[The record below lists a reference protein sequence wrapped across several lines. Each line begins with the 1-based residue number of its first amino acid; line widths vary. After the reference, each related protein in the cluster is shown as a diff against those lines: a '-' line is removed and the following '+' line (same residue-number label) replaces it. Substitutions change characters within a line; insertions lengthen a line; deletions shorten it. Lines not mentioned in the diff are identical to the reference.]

1 MNIEIKENL
10 NDKNI
15 ELEKE
20 QTSFLESTIGKVI
33 NIGLDAGIKYL
44 LPDLIEDEVI
54 NVKDTIME
62 NGLKE
67 GINTAIDSAL
77 NLGKS
82 FLGIITGKFENVNQI
97 QKAVENGGIIDSLSG
112 IFDNALNK
120 INEKGKINENII
132 NVIKEGKNIILDNI
146 SANIE
151 DKLEQEN
158 NKLNKFEN
166 NINDWKEAFNNQDFN
181 KMEEKMKTIKEGLN
195 QIIPIENIIKEARL
209 IDSIHNKIEANNKNF
224 NISELE
230 MEAAKALA

>member
-181 KMEEKMKTIKEGLN
+181 KMEEKMKTIKEVLN

-209 IDSIHNKIEANNKNF
+209 IESIHNKIEANNKNF

>member
-33 NIGLDAGIKYL
+33 NTGLDAGIKYL

-209 IDSIHNKIEANNKNF
+209 IENIHNKIEANNKNF

>member
-1 MNIEIKENL
+1 
-10 NDKNI
+10 
-15 ELEKE
+15 
-20 QTSFLESTIGKVI
+20 
-33 NIGLDAGIKYL
+33 
-44 LPDLIEDEVI
+44 
-54 NVKDTIME
+54 ME

-97 QKAVENGGIIDSLSG
+97 QKAVENGGIIDLLSG

-209 IDSIHNKIEANNKNF
+209 IENIHNKIEANNKNF

>member
-120 INEKGKINENII
+120 INEKGKLNENII

-209 IDSIHNKIEANNKNF
+209 IENIHNKIEANNKNF

>member
-33 NIGLDAGIKYL
+33 NTGLDAGIKYL

-181 KMEEKMKTIKEGLN
+181 KMEEKIKTIKEVLN

-209 IDSIHNKIEANNKNF
+209 IENIHNKIEANNKNF

>member
-33 NIGLDAGIKYL
+33 NTGLDAGIKYL

-120 INEKGKINENII
+120 INEKGKLNENII

-209 IDSIHNKIEANNKNF
+209 IENIHNKIEANNKNF

>member
-10 NDKNI
+10 NDNNI

-120 INEKGKINENII
+120 INEKGKIKENII

-209 IDSIHNKIEANNKNF
+209 IENIHNKIEANNKNF

>member
-33 NIGLDAGIKYL
+33 NTGLDAGIKYL

-132 NVIKEGKNIILDNI
+132 NVIKEKKNIILDNI

-151 DKLEQEN
+151 DKLEQDN

-209 IDSIHNKIEANNKNF
+209 IENIHNKIEANNKNF

>member
-209 IDSIHNKIEANNKNF
+209 IENIHNKIEANNKNF

>member
-209 IDSIHNKIEANNKNF
+209 IESIHNKIEANNKNF

>member
-97 QKAVENGGIIDSLSG
+97 QKAVENGGIITWLV
-112 IFDNALNK
+112 LL
-120 INEKGKINENII
+120 
-132 NVIKEGKNIILDNI
+132 V
-146 SANIE
+146 
-151 DKLEQEN
+151 
-158 NKLNKFEN
+158 
-166 NINDWKEAFNNQDFN
+166 
-181 KMEEKMKTIKEGLN
+181 
-195 QIIPIENIIKEARL
+195 
-209 IDSIHNKIEANNKNF
+209 
-224 NISELE
+224 
-230 MEAAKALA
+230 

>member
-209 IDSIHNKIEANNKNF
+209 IENIHNKIEANNKNF

-230 MEAAKALA
+230 METAKALA

>member
-44 LPDLIEDEVI
+44 LPYLIEDEVI

-209 IDSIHNKIEANNKNF
+209 IENIHNKIEANNKNF

>member
-158 NKLNKFEN
+158 NKLNKLEN

-209 IDSIHNKIEANNKNF
+209 IESIHNKIEANNKNF

>member
-181 KMEEKMKTIKEGLN
+181 KMEEKMKKIKEGLN

-209 IDSIHNKIEANNKNF
+209 IENIHNKIEANNKNF

>member
-10 NDKNI
+10 NDKNR

-209 IDSIHNKIEANNKNF
+209 IENIHNKIEANNKNF

-230 MEAAKALA
+230 METAKALA

>member
-44 LPDLIEDEVI
+44 LHDLIEDEVI

-209 IDSIHNKIEANNKNF
+209 IENIHNKIEANNKNF

>member
-195 QIIPIENIIKEARL
+195 QIIP
-209 IDSIHNKIEANNKNF
+209 F
-224 NISELE
+224 Y
-230 MEAAKALA
+230 

>member
-97 QKAVENGGIIDSLSG
+97 QKKVKNEKIINSLSG

-209 IDSIHNKIEANNKNF
+209 IENIHNKIEANNKNF

>member
-181 KMEEKMKTIKEGLN
+181 KMEEKIKTIKEVLN

-209 IDSIHNKIEANNKNF
+209 IENIHNKIEANNKNF

>member
-15 ELEKE
+15 ELEKK

-209 IDSIHNKIEANNKNF
+209 IENIHNKIEANNKNF

>member
-44 LPDLIEDEVI
+44 LPDLIEDEVF

-77 NLGKS
+77 KLGKS

-209 IDSIHNKIEANNKNF
+209 IENIHNKIEANNKNF

>member
-181 KMEEKMKTIKEGLN
+181 KMEEKMKKIKEGLN
-195 QIIPIENIIKEARL
+195 QIIPIENIIKGARL
-209 IDSIHNKIEANNKNF
+209 IENIHNKIEANNKNF

>member
-146 SANIE
+146 V
-151 DKLEQEN
+151 
-158 NKLNKFEN
+158 
-166 NINDWKEAFNNQDFN
+166 
-181 KMEEKMKTIKEGLN
+181 
-195 QIIPIENIIKEARL
+195 QI
-209 IDSIHNKIEANNKNF
+209 
-224 NISELE
+224 
-230 MEAAKALA
+230 

>member
-15 ELEKE
+15 KLEKE

-33 NIGLDAGIKYL
+33 NTGLDAGIKYL

-166 NINDWKEAFNNQDFN
+166 NINNWKEAFNNQDFN

-209 IDSIHNKIEANNKNF
+209 IESIHNKIEANNKNF

>member
-33 NIGLDAGIKYL
+33 NTGLDAGIKYL

-181 KMEEKMKTIKEGLN
+181 KMEEKMKTIKEVLN

-209 IDSIHNKIEANNKNF
+209 IESIHNKIEANNKNF

>member
-10 NDKNI
+10 NNKNI

-209 IDSIHNKIEANNKNF
+209 IESIHNKIEANNKNF

>member
-97 QKAVENGGIIDSLSG
+97 QKAVENGGIIDLLSG

-209 IDSIHNKIEANNKNF
+209 IENIHNKIEANNKNF

>member
-10 NDKNI
+10 NNKNI

-33 NIGLDAGIKYL
+33 NTGLDAGIKYL

-209 IDSIHNKIEANNKNF
+209 IESIHNKIEANNKNF